1 MLNIKKQQTFDSI
14 IADTF
19 DYISQV
25 WRHFVPTMLRVN
37 IIYILAACVMVYM
50 IYSHKLY
57 YYDMIDDIES
67 LSTFSITAMGNV
79 WNDIPFARMSVFKI
93 VIVSILGVVLLVTG
107 VVFILFTPV
116 YMILN
121 DKYSRVPTYDEIISY
136 MSERFGRIVAF
147 CLWSMVLYVPV
158 VIVSIIMAIPLCI
171 IIVGIPVV
179 FVYFVLLQMLFN
191 MSLYAYMHDDDVDY
205 FKAVRIA
212 WDRIS
217 NGFWRNVGAFIVIGI
232 VSSIAVEILKLLVN
246 AAGNINNAISAY
258 DAVVAVFIYSAV
270 YLLVTLV
277 CDVLVGVI
285 YFYGER
291 SKNDGYFHY

>member
-205 FKAVRIA
+205 FKAVNIA
-212 WDRIS
+212 WGRIS
-217 NGFWRNVGAFIVIGI
+217 DGFWRNVGAFIVIGI

-277 CDVLVGVI
+277 CDVVVGVI
-285 YFYGER
+285 YFSGDN
-291 SKNDGYFHY
+291 SKNDGYFHS

>member
-37 IIYILAACVMVYM
+37 IVYILAACIMVYM

-93 VIVSILGVVLLVTG
+93 VLFSILGLVLLITG
-107 VVFILFTPV
+107 VVFFLFTPV

-121 DKYSRVPTYDEIISY
+121 DRYSRVPTYNEIISY
-136 MSERFGRIVAF
+136 MSSRFGRIVAF

-158 VIVSIIMAIPLCI
+158 VILSIIVSIPLCI

-179 FVYFVLLQMLFN
+179 IIYFVLLQMLFN
-191 MSLYAYMHDDDVDY
+191 MTLYAYMHDDDVDY
-205 FKAVRIA
+205 FKAVNIA
-212 WDRIS
+212 WGRIS
-217 NGFWRNVGAFIVIGI
+217 DGFWRNVGSFLVIGVI
-232 VSSIAVEILKLLVN
+232 SGIAVEVLKFLV
-246 AAGNINNAISAY
+246 NINNAVSAY
-258 DAVVAVFIYSAV
+258 DAAVVVFIYSVV

-277 CDVLVGVI
+277 CDVVVGVI
-285 YFYGER
+285 YFSGDD
-291 SKNDGYFHY
+291 SKNDRYFHC

>member
-217 NGFWRNVGAFIVIGI
+217 NGFWRNVWAFIVIGI

-277 CDVLVGVI
+277 CDVVVGVI

-291 SKNDGYFHY
+291 SKNDGYFYS